1 MLYLYSFAGILLSL
15 LFNLIGLFNKN
26 VRKIVY
32 GRRNTI
38 DTIKR
43 NIDQNKKVFWFH
55 VSSLGEFEQ
64 GRPVI
69 DRVRQSYKECQIIIS
84 FFSPSG
90 YEVCKDLD
98 IADAIVYLPSDD
110 ISSVRKFISA
120 ANPYMVFFIKYDIWP
135 VFLYELKRRNIP
147 VFLTSA
153 IFRKEQLFFKP
164 YGKWYLNVLKCF
176 TKIFVQ
182 NENSKK
188 LLNDKGFDNVIV
200 SGDTRFD
207 RVKKISSEPKK
218 ISEIEKMVDAESK
231 LLIVGSSWQDDEDIF
246 MDYFNKNINLKLV
259 IAPHKIDDE
268 HIDYI
273 KNKCNRKIALIS
285 DCGNNDNLD
294 YDCLVIDKFGLLSS
308 IYHYADIVYIGG
320 GFGKGIHNTIE
331 AAVYGKPII
340 FGPNNRK
347 FREANDLKQL
357 SAAVEINDKNEFNA
371 IMDKLMSDSEMRL
384 EMSINAKNYVM
395 KESGVVDRI
404 FKNIG

>member
-15 LFNLIGLFNKN
+15 LFNIIGLFNKN

-43 NIDQNKKVFWFH
+43 NIDQSKKVFWFH

-110 ISSVRKFISA
+110 ISSVRKFISV

-188 LLNDKGFDNVIV
+188 LLNDKGFNNVIV

-207 RVKKISSEPKK
+207 RVQKISSEPKK
-218 ISEIEKMVDAESK
+218 ISEIEKMADAESK

-273 KNKCNRKIALIS
+273 KNKCKRKIALMS

-347 FREANDLKQL
+347 FREANDLKRL

-384 EMSINAKNYVM
+384 EMSLNAKNYVM

-404 FKNIG
+404 FRNIG